1 MFDVVS
7 NLNNVFTVNTD
18 INKYNFHAQS
28 TVNGFVGKTW
38 LLEVLVNCF
47 HKKNA
52 NGKLLINNNGMKK
65 VC

>member
-1 MFDVVS
+1 MFDVAS
-7 NLNNVFTVNTD
+7 NLNNVFTINTD

-47 HKKNA
+47 HTKN
-52 NGKLLINNNGMKK
+52 
-65 VC
+65 C